1 MHFRYSEAVL
11 RKVLM
16 VLALVLAPGLA
27 AAATPSEGVAL
38 KVRRGFFTETDIG
51 VFFTLGGDNQYSNAQ
66 TYLQLGLGYDISENI
81 ALGFHFGI
89 GANAQ
94 NCWSGPVKA
103 SQPDTC
109 LLGSNFTMT
118 FLDVTAAYLF
128 PVMERFYIAPKLA
141 AGYTLLDP
149 APVQGADGTG
159 ITGGANV
166 GGGIGIEYATHM
178 DHFTIGADALVRF
191 VVGPN
196 IPAVS
201 IFPRVKYT
209 F

>member
-1 MHFRYSEAVL
+1 MNFRYSEAVL

-16 VLALVLAPGLA
+16 VLAVVLAPGLA
-27 AAATPSEGVAL
+27 TAATPSEGVAL
-38 KVRRGFFTETDIG
+38 EVRRGFFTETDIG

-66 TYLQLGLGYDISENI
+66 TYLQLGLGYDLTENI

-94 NCWSGPVKA
+94 NCWSGPGKGTDCA
-103 SQPDTC
+103 S
-109 LLGSNFTMT
+109 GSNFTMA

-128 PVMERFYIAPKLA
+128 TPLDRFYIGPKIA

-149 APVQGADGTG
+149 EPVPGFS
-159 ITGGANV
+159 GGANV
-166 GGGIGIEYATHM
+166 GGGLSIEYATHM
-178 DHFTIGADALVRF
+178 DHFTIGADALVRY
-191 VVGPN
+191 VIGPN
-196 IPAVS
+196 IPSVS

>member
-1 MHFRYSEAVL
+1 
-11 RKVLM
+11 M
-16 VLALVLAPGLA
+16 VLALFLAPGLA
-27 AAATPSEGVAL
+27 MAATPSEGVAL
-38 KVRRGFFTETDIG
+38 EVRRGFFTETDVG

-66 TYLQLGLGYDISENI
+66 TYLQLGVGYDLTENI
-81 ALGFHFGI
+81 ALGVHFGI

-94 NCWSGPVKA
+94 NCWSGPG
-103 SQPDTC
+103 PRGDDC
-109 LLGSNFTMT
+109 LMGSNFTMA

-128 PVMERFYIAPKLA
+128 PVVDRFYIAPKIA

-149 APVQGADGTG
+149 EPVAGF
-159 ITGGANV
+159 TGGANI
-166 GGGIGIEYATHM
+166 GGGIGFEYATHM
-178 DHFTIGADALVRF
+178 DHFTIGADALVRY

-196 IPAVS
+196 IPAIS